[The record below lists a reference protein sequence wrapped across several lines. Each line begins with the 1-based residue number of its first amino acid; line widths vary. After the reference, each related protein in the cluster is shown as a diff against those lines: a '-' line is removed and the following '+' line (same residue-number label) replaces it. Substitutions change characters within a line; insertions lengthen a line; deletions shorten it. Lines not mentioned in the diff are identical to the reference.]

1 MLPPL
6 PPLFDSSSRLAEYP
20 SIFPS
25 VLLYSPAMEPTIP
38 LLTALFALL
47 PISELRG
54 SIPFAVINGM
64 GLLPAAVLSTL
75 VNAAVPLIA
84 FLFLSTIHKLLYRWS
99 FYHDFFDRFV
109 EKTRTKVH
117 AKVEKYGYL
126 GLLLF
131 VAIPLP
137 VTGAWTGALGA
148 WVLGMD
154 KRKATLAIAGG
165 VLAAGLI
172 VTLLVYLLGPTAK
185 TIFFKIF

>member
-1 MLPPL
+1 
-6 PPLFDSSSRLAEYP
+6 
-20 SIFPS
+20 
-25 VLLYSPAMEPTIP
+25 MEPTTP

-64 GLLPAAVLSTL
+64 GILPAAILSTL
-75 VNAAVPLIA
+75 VNATVPLIA
-84 FLFLSTIHKLLYRWS
+84 FIFLSTVHKLLYKWS
-99 FYHDFFDRFV
+99 LYHDFFDKFV
-109 EKTRTKVH
+109 EKTRLKVH
-117 AKVEKYGYL
+117 PQVEKYGYL
-126 GLLLF
+126 GLLIF

-137 VTGAWTGALGA
+137 MTGAWTGALGA

-165 VLAAGLI
+165 VLVAGLI
-172 VTLLVYLLGPTAK
+172 VTLLVTLLGPGAK